1 MEKYHYFQGRCEAN
15 HYLSQNPVIYVSN
28 EGEETYKKDR
38 MGCNLVQNKT
48 CERAYT
54 CQLLIDAPVELI
66 PDGVN
71 LRDKK
76 IGE

>member
-1 MEKYHYFQGRCEAN
+1 
-15 HYLSQNPVIYVSN
+15 
-28 EGEETYKKDR
+28 

-48 CERAYT
+48 CDRAYT
-54 CQLLIDAPVELI
+54 CQLLVDAPASLI